1 MYPINKGINQELF
14 EEIVNKSFNSP
25 YHKLLKFELSELG
38 LGTAEVEMAI
48 EEDVLNGLGIVHG
61 GATAS
66 LCDTAMGI
74 AVRSL
79 GAVPTTVEMKVNYL
93 SPGPAGEKLRASG
106 KVIKQGRTIII
117 AEGEIY
123 CKDKLIAKS
132 IGTYFDLRTAC
143 KTPS

>member
-1 MYPINKGINQELF
+1 MHPINKGIKQELF

-25 YHKLLKFELSELG
+25 YHKLLKFELAELG
-38 LGTAEVEMAI
+38 RGTAAVEMTVG
-48 EEDVLNGLGIVHG
+48 EDVLNALGIVHG
-61 GATAS
+61 GATAG

-79 GAVPTTVEMKVNYL
+79 GAIPTTVEMKVNYL
-93 SPGPAGEKLRASG
+93 SPGPAGEKLRATG
-106 KVIKQGRTIII
+106 KVIKEGRTIIT

-132 IGTYFDLRTAC
+132 LGTYFDLRRQ
-143 KTPS
+143 